1 MQLKKRSIYGLLL
14 LLLALGGQSYAQAPS
29 TVRKAQQA
37 YLEAGKALAQ
47 NQLTQAADWL
57 EKAVAADPSFATAF
71 QQLGDV
77 YRKMERY
84 QQAISAYERVL
95 SVNPSL
101 TPLTYFGLGE
111 SYLGIGD
118 YTQASNNF
126 QQYKL
131 KGKLSEKSTLLV
143 DKYLADCA
151 FSLAHLNEERSGLI
165 ALSAAINTDKDEYYP
180 KLTADNARIIF
191 TRKENNQENFYESF
205 LVGDQWSEANKLP
218 EPINTT
224 KYNEGAHCISPDGKY
239 LFFTGCNRPDG
250 LGSCDLY
257 VAKKENGTWSDP
269 FNLGPGI
276 NTRGWESQPAIS
288 ADGKTLYFVSNRA
301 GGQGSYDIWK
311 ASLLADGKWSSPV
324 NLGPEINSPY
334 DEGAPYLH
342 ADNKTLYFSSNGW
355 PGFGKNDIFQS
366 TLSHNGQWSTPKN
379 LGPAI
384 NNYLDQRSFH
394 VSLDGSIAH
403 LASQDQ
409 AQQWD
414 IYRFDLPKEERAP
427 AIAYIAGFVFEKASK
442 KPLDASIRVTNTNTK
457 ELVFERKSDYLDGG
471 FIAVLPVGSNY
482 AVHIQKEGYLFD
494 SKQYALANETY
505 ANKHFQDSI
514 FLEPILAGAV
524 ATLRNIYFDV
534 NKFDILPSSESEL
547 DLLLKLLES
556 NPKLSIEIAGHTDN
570 SGNKNANQVLS
581 EQRAQAVANWLKAKG
596 IASARL
602 EVKGYGDS
610 KPIAPNTSEEG
621 KQSNRRT
628 EFIVK

>member
-1 MQLKKRSIYGLLL
+1 MQLKKLSIYCFLL

-37 YLEAGKALAQ
+37 YLEAGKALGQ
-47 NQLTQAADWL
+47 NQLAQAADWL
-57 EKAVAADPSFATAF
+57 EKATKADPSFATAF

-77 YRKMERY
+77 YKKMERY
-84 QQAISAYERVL
+84 QQAITAYEHVL

-101 TPLTYFGLGE
+101 TSLTYFGLGE
-111 SYLGIGD
+111 SYLGIGN
-118 YTQASNNF
+118 YAQASNNF

-131 KGKLSEKSTLLV
+131 KGKLSEKSTQLV

-151 FSLAHLNEERSGLI
+151 FSLKHLNDESSGLI

-191 TRKENNQENFYESF
+191 TRKENNQENFYES
-205 LVGDQWSEANKLP
+205 LLTGDQWSEAIKLP
-218 EPINTT
+218 EPINTA
-224 KYNEGAHCISPDGKY
+224 KFNEGAHCISPDGKY

-257 VAKKENGTWSDP
+257 VSKKENGTWSDP

-311 ASLLADGKWSSPV
+311 ATLLADGKWSSPV

-366 TLSHNGQWSTPKN
+366 TLSNNGQWSTPEN

-414 IYRFDLPKEERAP
+414 IYRFDFPKEKRAP
-427 AIAYIAGFVFEKASK
+427 AIAYIAGFVFDKANK
-442 KPLDASIRVTNTNTK
+442 RPLDASIRVTNTNTK

-471 FIAVLPVGSNY
+471 FIAILPVGSNY

-494 SKQYALANETY
+494 SKQYALDKEEF

-514 FLEPILAGAV
+514 FLEPIHAGAV
-524 ATLRNIYFDV
+524 ATLRNIYFEV
-534 NKFDILPSSESEL
+534 NKFEILSSSESEL

-570 SGNKNANQVLS
+570 TGNKNTNQVLS
-581 EQRAQAVANWLKAKG
+581 EQRAQSVANWLKAKG
-596 IASARL
+596 ITSARL

>member
-1 MQLKKRSIYGLLL
+1 MQLKKLSIYCFLL

-29 TVRKAQQA
+29 AVRKAQQA
-37 YLEAGKALAQ
+37 YLEAGKALGQ
-47 NQLTQAADWL
+47 NQLAQAADWL
-57 EKAVAADPSFATAF
+57 EKATKADPSFATAF

-77 YRKMERY
+77 YKKMERY
-84 QQAISAYERVL
+84 QQAITAYEHVL

-101 TPLTYFGLGE
+101 TSLTYFGLGE
-111 SYLGIGD
+111 SYLVIGN

-126 QQYKL
+126 QQYQL
-131 KGKLSEKSTLLV
+131 KGKLSEKSTQLV

-151 FSLAHLNEERSGLI
+151 FSLKHLNDESSGLI
-165 ALSAAINTDKDEYYP
+165 ALSTAINTDKDEYYP

-191 TRKENNQENFYESF
+191 TRKENNQENFYES
-205 LVGDQWSEANKLP
+205 LLTGDQWSEAIKLP
-218 EPINTT
+218 EPINTA
-224 KYNEGAHCISPDGKY
+224 KFNEGAHCISPDGKY

-257 VAKKENGTWSDP
+257 VSKKENGTWSDP

-311 ASLLADGKWSSPV
+311 ATLLADGKWSSPV

-366 TLSHNGQWSTPKN
+366 TLSNNGQWSTPEN

-414 IYRFDLPKEERAP
+414 IYRFDFPKEKRAP
-427 AIAYIAGFVFEKASK
+427 AIAYIAGFVFDKANK

-494 SKQYALANETY
+494 SKQYALDKEEF

-514 FLEPILAGAV
+514 FLEPILAGAI

-534 NKFDILPSSESEL
+534 NKFEILSSSESEL

-570 SGNKNANQVLS
+570 TGNKNTNQILS
-581 EQRAQAVANWLKAKG
+581 EQRAQSVANWLKAKG

>member
-1 MQLKKRSIYGLLL
+1 MQLKKLSIYCFLL

-29 TVRKAQQA
+29 AVRKAQQA
-37 YLEAGKALAQ
+37 YLEAGKALGQ
-47 NQLTQAADWL
+47 NQLAQAADWL
-57 EKAVAADPSFATAF
+57 EKATKADPSFATAF

-77 YRKMERY
+77 YKKMERY
-84 QQAISAYERVL
+84 QQAITAYEHVL

-111 SYLGIGD
+111 SYLGIGN

-131 KGKLSEKSTLLV
+131 KGKLSEKSTQLV

-151 FSLAHLNEERSGLI
+151 FSLKHLNDESSGLI

-191 TRKENNQENFYESF
+191 TRKENNQENFYES
-205 LVGDQWSEANKLP
+205 LLTGDQWSEAIKLP
-218 EPINTT
+218 EPINTA
-224 KYNEGAHCISPDGKY
+224 KFNEGAHCISPDGKY

-257 VAKKENGTWSDP
+257 VSKKENGTWSDP

-311 ASLLADGKWSSPV
+311 ATLLADGKWSSPV

-366 TLSHNGQWSTPKN
+366 TLSNNGQWSTPEN

-414 IYRFDLPKEERAP
+414 IYRFDFPKEKRAP
-427 AIAYIAGFVFEKASK
+427 AIAYIAGFVFDKANK

-482 AVHIQKEGYLFD
+482 AVHIQKEVYLFD
-494 SKQYALANETY
+494 SKQYALDKEEF

-514 FLEPILAGAV
+514 FLEPIHAGAV

-534 NKFDILPSSESEL
+534 NKFEILSSSESEL

-570 SGNKNANQVLS
+570 TGNKNTNQILS
-581 EQRAQAVANWLKAKG
+581 EQRAQSVANWLKAKG